1 MDKQVF
7 SLVPSF
13 LILSS
18 FLYKK
23 SQFLYDAITT
33 NYKSRALTMPQVDEK
48 LLDDLLQKQR
58 GDESEEVLLKY
69 VL

>member
-1 MDKQVF
+1 
-7 SLVPSF
+7 
-13 LILSS
+13 
-18 FLYKK
+18 
-23 SQFLYDAITT
+23 
-33 NYKSRALTMPQVDEK
+33 MPQVDEK